1 MPSTLEGSD
10 GLARNALGNSRRK
23 VLNYQEVRK
32 DALRLLIVD
41 DEEAARYGMRRAL
54 TTFGYNVSEA
64 GSAEAARLLL
74 KQQEPD
80 LLLLDVN
87 LPGMSGLDFLRELKS
102 SNGHGPLVIIVT
114 AHGSER
120 MAVEAVKAGAHD
132 YLSKPFELDDLRL
145 VIKNAAET
153 VQLRRENYS
162 LRRRI
167 EVERSQRGA
176 LIGNSEAMQRVRAM
190 IEKVSETD
198 ATILVR
204 GESGTGKELV
214 AREIHERNSV
224 RHNEAFVAV
233 NCAALPSELI
243 ESELFGHEKGAFTG
257 ATGKREGKF
266 EQADG
271 GTLFLDEIGD
281 MSSNVQAKLLRAL
294 EERTIERLGGNES
307 IPVDVRIVSAT
318 HRPLEQ
324 EIAAGNFRADLFYR
338 LRVVTIEIAPL
349 RERREDIPVLAE
361 TFLRLATE
369 RYELPQRPLSQGAL
383 KRLLEYNWPGNVR
396 ELKNTIDRAVIM
408 AEGDEVSAR
417 DLPDE
422 ITAGLVASA
431 ITEDEEGESGAVR
444 VPFTADFRED
454 RREFERRY
462 ITRCLEH
469 TQGNVTRAAEI
480 LAMHRQSLQHKLRQL
495 GLGRRYVSVGA
506 ETPDNS
512 GVADSPQSKT
522 E

>member
-1 MPSTLEGSD
+1 M
-10 GLARNALGNSRRK
+10 
-23 VLNYQEVRK
+23 
-32 DALRLLIVD
+32 IVD

-54 TTFGYNVSEA
+54 TTFGYNISEA
-64 GSAEAARLLL
+64 GSAEAARALL
-74 KQQEPD
+74 KQHEPD

-87 LPGMSGLDFLRELKS
+87 LPGMSGLDFLRELKGA
-102 SNGHGPLVIIVT
+102 NGNGPLVIIVT

-120 MAVEAVKAGAHD
+120 MAVEAVKAGAYD

-145 VIKNAAET
+145 VVKNAAET

-176 LIGNSEAMQRVRAM
+176 LIGNSDSMQKVRAM
-190 IEKVSETD
+190 IDKVAETD
-198 ATILVR
+198 ATVLVR

-214 AREIHERNSV
+214 ARELHERNSV
-224 RHNEAFVAV
+224 RRNASFVAV

-257 ATGKREGKF
+257 AAARREGKF
-266 EQADG
+266 EQAHS

-294 EERTIERLGGNES
+294 EERRIERLGANES

-324 EIAAGNFRADLFYR
+324 EITNGNFRADLFYR
-338 LRVVTIEIAPL
+338 LRVFTVDIPPL
-349 RERREDIPVLAE
+349 RERREDIPLLAE
-361 TFLRLATE
+361 TFLRLAAE
-369 RYELPQRPLSQGAL
+369 RYELPQRVLSQGAL
-383 KRLLEYNWPGNVR
+383 KRLIEYNWPGNVR
-396 ELKNTIDRAVIM
+396 ELKNAIDRAVIM
-408 AEGDEVSAR
+408 AENDEVAPK

-422 ITAGLVASA
+422 ITAGMSKDSIV
-431 ITEDEEGESGAVR
+431 EDESDTEGGLR

-480 LAMHRQSLQHKLRQL
+480 LDMHRQSLQHKLRQL
-495 GLGRRYVSVGA
+495 GLGRRYVSVNSDA
-506 ETPDNS
+506 QDNPDS
-512 GVADSPQSKT
+512 
-522 E
+522 

>member
-1 MPSTLEGSD
+1 M
-10 GLARNALGNSRRK
+10 
-23 VLNYQEVRK
+23 
-32 DALRLLIVD
+32 IVD

-54 TTFGYNVSEA
+54 TTLGYNITEA
-64 GSAEAARLLL
+64 GSAEAARALL
-74 KQQEPD
+74 KQTEPD
-80 LLLLDVN
+80 LVLLDVN
-87 LPGMSGLDFLRELKS
+87 LPGMSGLDFLREIKS
-102 SNGHGPLVIIVT
+102 ANGNAPLVIIVT

-132 YLSKPFELDDLRL
+132 YLSKPFEVDDLRL
-145 VIKNAAET
+145 VVKNAAET
-153 VQLRRENYS
+153 LQLRRENYS

-176 LIGNSEAMQRVRAM
+176 LIGNSQSMQRVRSM
-190 IEKVSETD
+190 IDKVAETD
-198 ATILVR
+198 ATVLVR

-214 AREIHERNSV
+214 ARELHERNSV
-224 RHNEAFVAV
+224 RRNGSFVAV

-257 ATGKREGKF
+257 AAARREGKF
-266 EQADG
+266 EQADT

-281 MSSNVQAKLLRAL
+281 MSANVQAKLLRAL
-294 EERTIERLGGNES
+294 EERRIERLGSNES

-324 EIAAGNFRADLFYR
+324 EIANGNFRADLFYR
-338 LRVVTIEIAPL
+338 LRVVTVDIPPL
-349 RERREDIPVLAE
+349 RERREDIPMLAE
-361 TFLRLATE
+361 TFMRQAADHYDLPE
-369 RYELPQRPLSQGAL
+369 RTLSQGTL

-408 AEGDEVSAR
+408 AEGDEITPR

-422 ITAGLVASA
+422 ITAGMPVS
-431 ITEDEEGESGAVR
+431 TNPEGTQETDGLR

-469 TQGNVTRAAEI
+469 THGNVTRAAEI
-480 LAMHRQSLQHKLRQL
+480 LDMHRQSLQHKLRQL
-495 GLGRRYVSVGA
+495 GLGRRYVSVAGDA
-506 ETPDNS
+506 QDNN
-512 GVADSPQSKT
+512 DS
-522 E
+522 

>member
-1 MPSTLEGSD
+1 
-10 GLARNALGNSRRK
+10 
-23 VLNYQEVRK
+23 VRK
-32 DALRLLIVD
+32 EALRLLIVD

-54 TTFGYNVSEA
+54 STFGYNVSEA
-64 GSAEAARLLL
+64 DSAEAARALV

-80 LLLLDVN
+80 LMLLDVN
-87 LPGMSGLDFLRELKS
+87 LPGMGGLDFLRELKD
-102 SNGHGPLVIIVT
+102 SNGNGPLVIIIT

-120 MAVEAVKAGAHD
+120 MAVEAVKSGAYD

-153 VQLRRENYS
+153 IQLRRENVS

-176 LIGNSEAMQRVRAM
+176 LIGNSEGMQRVRAM
-190 IEKVSETD
+190 IEKVAETD
-198 ATILVR
+198 ATVLVR

-224 RHNEAFVAV
+224 RHNGAFVAV

-243 ESELFGHEKGAFTG
+243 ESELFGHERGAFTG
-257 ATGKREGKF
+257 AAARRLGKF
-266 EQADG
+266 EQANG

-281 MSSNVQAKLLRAL
+281 MSANVQAKLLRAL
-294 EERTIERLGGNES
+294 EERRIERLGGNES

-338 LRVVTIEIAPL
+338 LRVVTIEIPPL
-349 RERREDIPVLAE
+349 RERREDIPLLAE
-361 TFLRLATE
+361 TFARAAAE
-369 RYELPQRPLSQGAL
+369 RYELPQRSIGQGAL
-383 KRLLEYNWPGNVR
+383 RRLVEYSWPGNVR
-396 ELKNTIDRAVIM
+396 ELKNTLDRAVIM
-408 AEGDEVSAR
+408 AEADELAAR
-417 DLPDE
+417 DLPPE
-422 ITAGLVASA
+422 ISAGFLGPTDTA
-431 ITEDEEGESGAVR
+431 DNDDGALK

-480 LAMHRQSLQHKLRQL
+480 LGMHRQSLQHKLRQL
-495 GLGRRYVSVGA
+495 GLGRRYVSVSQ
-506 ETPDNS
+506 EPDN
-512 GVADSPQSKT
+512 Q
-522 E
+522 

>member
-1 MPSTLEGSD
+1 M
-10 GLARNALGNSRRK
+10 
-23 VLNYQEVRK
+23 
-32 DALRLLIVD
+32 IVD

-54 TTFGYNVSEA
+54 STFGYNITEA
-64 GSAEAARLLL
+64 GSAEAARALL
-74 KQQEPD
+74 KQNEPD

-87 LPGMSGLDFLRELKS
+87 LPGLSGLDFLRELKS
-102 SNGHGPLVIIVT
+102 ANGNAPLVIIVT

-132 YLSKPFELDDLRL
+132 YISKPFELDDLRL

-176 LIGNSEAMQRVRAM
+176 LIGNSDAMQKVRAM
-190 IEKVSETD
+190 IDKVAETD
-198 ATILVR
+198 ATVLVR

-214 AREIHERNSV
+214 ARELHERNSA
-224 RHNEAFVAV
+224 RRNANFVAV

-257 ATGKREGKF
+257 AATRREGKF
-266 EQADG
+266 EQADS

-294 EERTIERLGGNES
+294 EERRIERLGANES

-324 EIAAGNFRADLFYR
+324 EITNGNFRADLFYR
-338 LRVVTIEIAPL
+338 LRVVTVEIAPL
-349 RERREDIPVLAE
+349 RERREDIPLLAE
-361 TFLRLATE
+361 TFMRLAAE
-369 RYELPQRPLSQGAL
+369 RYELPQRSLSQGAL
-383 KRLLEYNWPGNVR
+383 RRLMEYNWPGNVR

-408 AEGDEVSAR
+408 ADGDEIAPK

-422 ITAGLVASA
+422 ITAGISKDGIV
-431 ITEDEEGESGAVR
+431 EGTDAEADGLR

-462 ITRCLEH
+462 ISRCLEY

-480 LAMHRQSLQHKLRQL
+480 LDMHRQSLQHKLRQL
-495 GLGRRYVSVGA
+495 GLGRRYVSVTGDA
-506 ETPDNS
+506 QDNPDS
-512 GVADSPQSKT
+512 
-522 E
+522 

>member
-1 MPSTLEGSD
+1 M
-10 GLARNALGNSRRK
+10 
-23 VLNYQEVRK
+23 
-32 DALRLLIVD
+32 IVD

-54 TTFGYNVSEA
+54 TTFGYNITEA
-64 GSAEAARLLL
+64 DSAEAARALLR
-74 KQQEPD
+74 QQEPD

-87 LPGMSGLDFLRELKS
+87 LPGMSGLDFLREIKS
-102 SNGHGPLVIIVT
+102 ANGNAPLVIIVT

-176 LIGNSEAMQRVRAM
+176 LIGNSEAMQKVRAM
-190 IEKVSETD
+190 IDKVAETD
-198 ATILVR
+198 ATVLVR

-214 AREIHERNSV
+214 ARELHERNSV
-224 RHNEAFVAV
+224 RRNASFVAV

-257 ATGKREGKF
+257 AAARREGKF

-294 EERTIERLGGNES
+294 EERRIERLGANES

-324 EIAAGNFRADLFYR
+324 EITNGNFRADLFYR
-338 LRVVTIEIAPL
+338 LRVVTVEIAPL
-349 RERREDIPVLAE
+349 RDRREDIPLLVE
-361 TFLRLATE
+361 TFMRLAAE
-369 RYELPQRPLSQGAL
+369 RYEVPQRALSQPAL
-383 KRLLEYNWPGNVR
+383 RRLMEYNWPGNVR

-408 AEGDEVSAR
+408 ADGDEIAPK

-422 ITAGLVASA
+422 ITAGMPMGGIVDG
-431 ITEDEEGESGAVR
+431 DEPESDGLR

-462 ITRCLEH
+462 ITRCLEY

-480 LAMHRQSLQHKLRQL
+480 LDMHRQSLQHKLRQL
-495 GLGRRYVSVGA
+495 GLGRRYVSVMGDA
-506 ETPDNS
+506 QDN
-512 GVADSPQSKT
+512 ADS
-522 E
+522 

>member
-1 MPSTLEGSD
+1 M
-10 GLARNALGNSRRK
+10 
-23 VLNYQEVRK
+23 
-32 DALRLLIVD
+32 IVD

-54 TTFGYNVSEA
+54 STFGYNITEA
-64 GSAEAARLLL
+64 GSAEAARALL
-74 KQQEPD
+74 KQHEPD

-87 LPGMSGLDFLRELKS
+87 LPGLSGLDFLRELKS
-102 SNGHGPLVIIVT
+102 ANGNAPLVIIVT

-120 MAVEAVKAGAHD
+120 MAVEAVKAGAYD

-145 VIKNAAET
+145 VVKNAAET
-153 VQLRRENYS
+153 LQLRRENYS

-176 LIGNSEAMQRVRAM
+176 LIGNSDAMQKVRAM
-190 IEKVSETD
+190 IDKVAETD
-198 ATILVR
+198 ATVLVR

-214 AREIHERNSV
+214 ARELHERNSV
-224 RHNEAFVAV
+224 RRNASFVAV

-257 ATGKREGKF
+257 AAARREGKF

-294 EERTIERLGGNES
+294 EERRIERLGANES

-324 EIAAGNFRADLFYR
+324 EITNGNFRADLFYR
-338 LRVVTIEIAPL
+338 LRVVTVEIAPL
-349 RERREDIPVLAE
+349 RERREDIPLLVE
-361 TFLRLATE
+361 TFTRLAAE
-369 RYELPQRPLSQGAL
+369 RYELPQRTLSQGTL
-383 KRLLEYNWPGNVR
+383 RRLMEYNWPGNVR

-408 AEGDEVSAR
+408 ADGDEIAPK

-422 ITAGLVASA
+422 ITAGISKDGIV
-431 ITEDEEGESGAVR
+431 EGGDAENDGLR

-462 ITRCLEH
+462 ISRCLEY

-480 LAMHRQSLQHKLRQL
+480 LDMHRQSLQHKLRQL
-495 GLGRRYVSVGA
+495 GLGRRYVSVTGDA
-506 ETPDNS
+506 QDNPDS
-512 GVADSPQSKT
+512 
-522 E
+522 

>member
-1 MPSTLEGSD
+1 M
-10 GLARNALGNSRRK
+10 
-23 VLNYQEVRK
+23 
-32 DALRLLIVD
+32 IVD

-54 TTFGYNVSEA
+54 STFGYNITEA
-64 GSAEAARLLL
+64 GSAEAARALL
-74 KQQEPD
+74 KQHEPD

-87 LPGMSGLDFLRELKS
+87 LPGLSGLDFLRELKS
-102 SNGHGPLVIIVT
+102 ANGNAPLVIIVT

-132 YLSKPFELDDLRL
+132 YISKPFELDDLRL

-153 VQLRRENYS
+153 IQLRRENYS

-176 LIGNSEAMQRVRAM
+176 LIGNSDAMQ
-190 IEKVSETD
+190 KVGGVIDKVAETD
-198 ATILVR
+198 ATVLVR

-214 AREIHERNSV
+214 ARELHERNSV
-224 RHNEAFVAV
+224 RRNGSFVAV

-257 ATGKREGKF
+257 AASRREGKF

-294 EERTIERLGGNES
+294 EERRIERLGANES

-324 EIAAGNFRADLFYR
+324 EITNGNFRADLFYR
-338 LRVVTIEIAPL
+338 LRVVTVEIAPL
-349 RERREDIPVLAE
+349 RERREDIPLLAE
-361 TFLRLATE
+361 TFMRLAGE
-369 RYELPQRPLSQGAL
+369 RYELPQRSLSQGAL
-383 KRLLEYNWPGNVR
+383 RRLMEYNWPGNVR

-408 AEGDEVSAR
+408 ADGDEIAPK

-422 ITAGLVASA
+422 IIAGISKDGIVEGSD
-431 ITEDEEGESGAVR
+431 TETDGLR

-462 ITRCLEH
+462 ISRCLEY

-480 LAMHRQSLQHKLRQL
+480 LDMHRQSLQHKLRQL
-495 GLGRRYVSVGA
+495 GLGRRYVSLMGDA
-506 ETPDNS
+506 QDNPDS
-512 GVADSPQSKT
+512 
-522 E
+522 